1 MSTPDF
7 EATTRSDSLGVDE
20 EDLGSDDAGGTLADG
35 AEGTDSAAVSDS
47 SIEDDDTG
55 ITPSDEDDLG
65 TADSDGAADAGDDPG
80 IVSPDPDEYSDEPHM
95 GSVPR
100 VIGEDE
106 YMPDTQGEDPIYAE
120 LGEEGQGDLAPEDL

>member
-7 EATTRSDSLGVDE
+7 EATTRDDSLGIDE
-20 EDLGSDDAGGTLADG
+20 QDLATGDEGTLADG
-35 AEGTDSAAVSDS
+35 AEGTDSPAVSDS
-47 SIEDDDTG
+47 SIADDDG
-55 ITPSDEDDLG
+55 DAG
-65 TADSDGAADAGDDPG
+65 TADSDGADATDPD

-100 VIGEDE
+100 VLGEDE

-120 LGEEGQGDLAPEDL
+120 LGEEGQGDLAPEDM